1 MSNKKQYINLS
12 ISQFFT
18 AADIPIPEILIPI
31 IDKYIN
37 QSHQSI
43 KLVASKSPSTI
54 KELYYVDLKKYLDQ
68 NSTLVKKTSYYRL
81 YEFNNNI
88 KFKWLR
94 TRSAAKADLVW
105 INGINLLKIHRIL
118 LS

>member
-1 MSNKKQYINLS
+1 VSNKKQYINLS

-18 AADIPIPEILIPI
+18 AADISVPEILVPI
-31 IDKYIN
+31 IDKHIN

-43 KLVASKSPSTI
+43 KLVASKSPSII
-54 KELYYVDLKKYLDQ
+54 KELYYTDLKKYLIQ

-81 YEFNNNI
+81 HEFNNSI

-94 TRSAAKADLVW
+94 TRSAAKADLIW